1 MNRMYWAVVAFLV
14 CIVLIKILCFA
25 LQKTEQLEKKFMKI
39 TKMDFKIYQRKKS
52 ASKASLKLFS
62 KETSSKFRIL
72 MAFLNFALTKFNNCG
87 ICSLLTYQ
95 LIRSKVEQIAFL
107 LILHYIYQNS
117 ILQKPNSNK
126 AQQIG

>member
-1 MNRMYWAVVAFLV
+1 
-14 CIVLIKILCFA
+14 
-25 LQKTEQLEKKFMKI
+25 MKI

-62 KETSSKFRIL
+62 KATSSKSRIL
-72 MAFLNFALTKFNNCG
+72 MAFLNFTLTKFNNCG

>member
-1 MNRMYWAVVAFLV
+1 MNRMYCAVVAFLV

-62 KETSSKFRIL
+62 KETSSKSRIL
-72 MAFLNFALTKFNNCG
+72 MAFLNFTLTKFNNCG

-107 LILHYIYQNS
+107 LILHYVYENS

>member
-1 MNRMYWAVVAFLV
+1 MYWAVVAFLV

-72 MAFLNFALTKFNNCG
+72 MAFLDFTLTKFNNCG

-107 LILHYIYQNS
+107 LILHYIYQKFHP
-117 ILQKPNSNK
+117 LPN
-126 AQQIG
+126 QIQIKHNR

>member
-1 MNRMYWAVVAFLV
+1 MYCAVVAFLV

-72 MAFLNFALTKFNNCG
+72 MAFLDFTLTKFNNCG

-95 LIRSKVEQIAFL
+95 LIRSKVEHYCLPLIIAFC
-107 LILHYIYQNS
+107 IFIKIPSS
-117 ILQKPNSNK
+117 IPNSNK